1 MDVGHLEFFRKK
13 ATIPKYVLIV
23 VDLYS
28 SKIYVYPMR
37 SRKQIQQKL
46 NLFSDEIKN
55 KRKEK
60 TMRLQVHN
68 EFQQVKIKDLYDQN
82 DAEMFTTSIHRGK
95 AFATEQKIRELKIR
109 ISKLNAQKLK
119 ISPTIIISGSAANK
133 SNIQSE
139 KYGISPEK
147 N

>member
-1 MDVGHLEFFRKK
+1 
-13 ATIPKYVLIV
+13 
-23 VDLYS
+23 
-28 SKIYVYPMR
+28 MR

-68 EFQQVKIKDLYDQN
+68 EFQQVKIKDLYDQS

-119 ISPTIIISGSAANK
+119 ISPKKIILNSAANM
-133 SNIQSE
+133 NNVQSE
-139 KYGISPEK
+139 KYGLSPEESEEIIIIK
-147 N
+147 